1 MHLHLYPSSEL
12 VSEGSWNMAML
23 DKNLKSLSRRL
34 NELSIEKGLAIILD
48 EKFLRNKEA
57 VAYLRGNINKFS
69 NLSLCLM
76 LDFRKPDFSRLLAL
90 AKDLKFKAIKLHP
103 YLQKI
108 GPKDYSRAGELAKRA
123 AELGMFLVVD
133 CSYGTKHLYEYNG
146 VKLCAYLS
154 NLISTPIIMAHS
166 GGALAIDAL
175 SLAMAANN
183 IYLETSFS
191 LDFWQGSS
199 VEQDLAFAFKKL
211 GSERCLY
218 GSDAPFIDIKDSL
231 KTANNFFKKYN
242 FTKKDIDNILYNSAK
257 ALLKA

>member
-12 VSEGSWNMAML
+12 VSEGSWDAATL
-23 DKNLKSLSRRL
+23 DKNLKFLSRRL

-48 EKFLRNKEA
+48 ENFLRNKEA
-57 VAYLRGNINKFS
+57 VAYLRSNINKFS
-69 NLSLCLM
+69 NLSFCLM
-76 LDFRKPDFSRLLAL
+76 LDFRKTDFSRLLGL

-108 GPKDYSRAGELAKRA
+108 GSKDYSLAGELVKKAAK
-123 AELGMFLVVD
+123 LGMFLVVD
-133 CSYGTKHLYEYNG
+133 CSYGTRYLYEYNG

-154 NLISTPIIMAHS
+154 GLISTPIVMAHA
-166 GGALAIDAL
+166 GGALALDAL
-175 SLAMAANN
+175 SLAMDADN

-191 LDFWQGSS
+191 LNFWQASS
-199 VEQDLAFAFKKL
+199 IEQDFAFAFKKL

-218 GSDAPFIDIKDSL
+218 GSDAPFVGIKDSL
-231 KTANNFFKKYN
+231 KTANKFFKKYD

>member
-12 VSEGSWNMAML
+12 VGEGSWDAATL

-48 EKFLRNKEA
+48 ENFLRNKEA
-57 VAYLRGNINKFS
+57 VAYLRNNINKFS
-69 NLSLCLM
+69 NLSFCLT
-76 LDFRKPDFSRLLAL
+76 LDFRKTDFSRLLGL

-108 GPKDYSRAGELAKRA
+108 GSKDYSRAGELAKKA
-123 AELGMFLVVD
+123 AKLGMFLVVD
-133 CSYGTKHLYEYNG
+133 CSYGTRYLYEYNG

-154 NLISTPIIMAHS
+154 NLMATPIVIAHA
-166 GGALAIDAL
+166 GGVLALDAL
-175 SLAMAANN
+175 MLALDAKN
-183 IYLETSFS
+183 IYLETSLS
-191 LDFWQGSS
+191 LDFWQDSR

-231 KTANNFFKKYN
+231 KIINQFFKKYN
-242 FTKKDIDNILYNSAK
+242 FSKKDIDNILYNSAK